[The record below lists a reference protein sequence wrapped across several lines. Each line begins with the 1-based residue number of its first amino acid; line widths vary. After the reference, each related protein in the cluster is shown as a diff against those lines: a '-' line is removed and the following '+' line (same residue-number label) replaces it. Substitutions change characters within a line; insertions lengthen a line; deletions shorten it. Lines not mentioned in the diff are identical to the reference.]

1 MANFDDILRHLGEF
15 GRYQKWVYFLLCL
28 PAIPHGVRMMIN
40 VYLLNVPDHRCAIP
54 GYNNDTYAV
63 QSKYH
68 AELIN
73 KTIPFV
79 ERDGKLQY
87 DQCHLYFSSPGSINR
102 TIIGCNK
109 WVYDKSEFQS
119 TAATELNMVCKN
131 ELQPSNAQMIFMG
144 GYFAG
149 AFIFGALGDRFGR
162 RKALFLSIV
171 ILFAG
176 GLALNWANSYALFVV
191 IRFINGASTAGMFTT
206 CFVIGMEFVGPSKR
220 VWAGIISSFFFTS
233 GYLFLTGVAFFIRD
247 WHTLELVMATPV
259 AVFLI
264 YWWIIPESPRWLLN
278 VFRLEEAEIIIR
290 HAARVNKVTI
300 PDSAMQFE
308 KEDMDAKLKM
318 PKTSIVQLFTHRTL
332 FFRTVVLF
340 YSWMT
345 VSLAYFGL
353 SSNTDNLGAG
363 SLHLN
368 SMLACL
374 VEYPANILC
383 LLLLDRL
390 GRKALLCAFMT
401 LGGAACMLSVV
412 TILYVDDANQWSTVT
427 LSMIGKLCVAGAFS
441 VVYVYSTEIFPTVV
455 RSSALGLS
463 SSFARIGGM
472 VAPYFIDL
480 GKEVEGKWGRA
491 LPLLLF
497 GVLSVIAGLLD
508 LALPETLN
516 RDLPET
522 IEDAKNF
529 SRKNPYSR
537 LKNDGQDGPESCS
550 ATRPLLSKD
559 GTTSSPT
566 VQM

>member
-79 ERDGKLQY
+79 KRDGKLQY
-87 DQCHLYFSSPGSINR
+87 DPCHLYFSSGQSASSNR
-102 TIIGCNK
+102 TIVGCNK
-109 WVYDKSEFQS
+109 WVYDKSVFQS
-119 TAATELNMVCKN
+119 TAATELNMVCN
-131 ELQPSNAQMIFMG
+131 NAIQSSNAQMIFMG

-149 AFIFGALGDRFGR
+149 AFIFGALGDRVGR
-162 RKALFLSIV
+162 RKALALSIA
-171 ILFAG
+171 ILFVG
-176 GLALNWANSYALFVV
+176 GLALNWASTYIVFVFL
-191 IRFINGASTAGMFTT
+191 RFINGACTAGMFTT

-220 VWAGIISSFFFTS
+220 VWAGIISNFFFTS
-233 GYLFLTGVAFFIRD
+233 GYAFLTGVAFFIRD
-247 WHTLELVMATPV
+247 WHTLELVMAAPV
-259 AVFLI
+259 GIFLI

-278 VFRLEEAEIIIR
+278 VSRTEEAEVIIR

-308 KEDMDAKLKM
+308 KEDRDSKLKM
-318 PKTSIVQLFTHRTL
+318 PKTSILQLFTHRTL
-332 FFRTVVLF
+332 FVRTMVLF
-340 YSWMT
+340 FSWMT
-345 VSLAYFGL
+345 VSVAYFGL

-368 SMLACL
+368 SLLACL
-374 VEYPANILC
+374 VEYPSSILC
-383 LLLLDRL
+383 LLLLDRM

-401 LGGAACMLSVV
+401 LGGAACILSVI
-412 TILYVDDANQWSTVT
+412 TILFVDDANQWSTVT
-427 LSMIGKLCVAGAFS
+427 LSMIGKMCASGAFG

-480 GKEVEGKWGRA
+480 GKEVGGKWGRA

-497 GVLSVIAGLLD
+497 GCLAFVSGLLD
-508 LALPETLN
+508 ISLPETLN

-522 IEDAKNF
+522 LEDAKNF
-529 SRKNPYSR
+529 SRKRPYSR
-537 LKNDGQDGPESCS
+537 LINGDADGTEESNV
-550 ATRPLLSKD
+550 RQPLLSS
-559 GTTSSPT
+559 T
-566 VQM
+566 